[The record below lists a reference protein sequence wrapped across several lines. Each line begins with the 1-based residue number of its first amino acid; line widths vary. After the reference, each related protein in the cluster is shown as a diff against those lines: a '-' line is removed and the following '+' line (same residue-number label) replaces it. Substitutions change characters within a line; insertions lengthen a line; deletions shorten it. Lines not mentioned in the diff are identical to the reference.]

1 MPGTL
6 ITKATSFGALT
17 DHFGIL
23 AIVHGAGTLDD
34 ILKLVDSSATP
45 RAQSRADALDENED
59 VAASAWS
66 GNSDGSIEEISS
78 TFALVS
84 GSMSLADLD
93 IGELVAGIVAESIEV
108 KTANGA
114 WPQIT
119 VTGLKGLETITA
131 PTGFLNKFTLP
142 AITVYGQKQ
151 AQVLGF
157 TVTTGRLTGS
167 GISFKCTLAE
177 QLDGVGEPAAHGV
190 SGGTGEVTAEFVDIS
205 GAPVWAIAA
214 VLADSAAAA
223 KFMGEVTQVPG
234 ETEPQANWH
243 TASGKIE
250 FICPRQASA

>member
-6 ITKATSFGALT
+6 VTKATSFGALT
-17 DHFGIL
+17 DHFSIL
-23 AIVHGAGTLDD
+23 TIVHGAGTLAN

-45 RAQSRADALDENED
+45 RAQSRADAADANED
-59 VAASAWS
+59 VAASAFY
-66 GNSDGSIEEISS
+66 GNSAEEIEEISS
-78 TFALVS
+78 TFALV
-84 GSMSLADLD
+84 ADELD
-93 IGELVAGIVAESIEV
+93 LSDLVIGELTAGILAESIEV
-108 KTANGA
+108 KTSNGA

-119 VTGLKGLETITA
+119 IAGHKGLETIVA
-131 PTGFLNKFTLP
+131 PTGFLNTFVLP
-142 AITVYGQKQ
+142 AITIKGTKQ

-167 GISFKCTLAE
+167 SASFKCTMAE
-177 QLDGVGEPAAHGV
+177 QGDGVGEPAAHGV
-190 SGGTGEVTAEFVDIS
+190 SGATGEVTADFVDIS
-205 GAPVWAIAA
+205 GAPAWAIAA

-250 FICPRQASA
+250 FICPRNAAA